1 MRPVGE
7 GHEWEERPVIFGRR
21 VNIAFGSKPGF
32 DFWAPG
38 AMAIVSKLMFGFKWG
53 TAHLAW
59 WKPTTVTRGS

>member
-38 AMAIVSKLMFGFKWG
+38 AMAIVSKLMFR
-53 TAHLAW
+53 L
-59 WKPTTVTRGS
+59 